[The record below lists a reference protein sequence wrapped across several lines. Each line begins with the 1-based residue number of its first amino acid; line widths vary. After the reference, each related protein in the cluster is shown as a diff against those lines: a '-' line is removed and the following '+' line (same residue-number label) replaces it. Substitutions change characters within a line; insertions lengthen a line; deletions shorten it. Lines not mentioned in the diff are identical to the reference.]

1 MEKLTPKTSVHE
13 LIREYPFL
21 ADFLVSYNAKFAL
34 LKSKVMRATVG
45 RVATLRKIA
54 AVGEVELDAL
64 MAAIRDEIEKQAG
77 RRLDIDSAHDGPAE
91 EEEENERVEAMRRII
106 QDLHD
111 GAPFEEVKRRFD
123 DVIRDAAP
131 EEIAQ
136 VEERLIREGMPV
148 EEVQRLCDLHVGVF
162 KRGLERRDE
171 VQAPPGHPV
180 HTYMAENEVITQLAN
195 RLGELLA
202 RLGDSPG
209 AESLNE
215 LKPELDDVVA
225 KLGGL
230 ESHYVRKENQL
241 FPFLEEHGITGPSQV
256 MWGIHDEIRGRLK
269 AVKAALE
276 GGELDRLASEG
287 SALARA
293 AVEMVYKEN
302 KILFPLALEKL
313 TREAWAGERRGED
326 ELGYAFGGPAAP
338 WPPEGELPTAM
349 GSRGDDDMFELRTG
363 KLSLRQLTLMLTH
376 LPVDLTFV
384 DADGFVRFYSDNPE
398 RIFPRSPAVIGRH
411 VEKCHPPKSLDKVL
425 KIVSAFKT
433 GEKDVA
439 AFWIQMKD
447 RFIYIRYFAVRD
459 EQGAY
464 VGTLEVSQDVTEIR
478 QLQGE
483 RRLLDWDMKA

>member
-1 MEKLTPKTSVHE
+1 VEKLTPKTSVHE
-13 LIREYPFL
+13 LVREYPFL
-21 ADFLVSYNAKFAL
+21 VDFLVSYNAKFGL

-54 AVGEVELDAL
+54 SIGEVELDAL
-64 MAAIRDEIEKQAG
+64 MTAIRDEIEKWTG
-77 RRLDIDSAHDGPAE
+77 RRLDIDSADDGPAAE
-91 EEEENERVEAMRRII
+91 EDERVEAMRRII
-106 QDLHD
+106 RDLHD
-111 GAPFEEVKRRFD
+111 GVPFEEVKRRFD
-123 DVIRDAAP
+123 DVIHDAAP

-148 EEVQRLCDLHVGVF
+148 EEVQRLCNLHVGVF
-162 KRGLERRDE
+162 KRGLEKRDE

-180 HTYMAENEVITQLAN
+180 HTYMAENEVITGRAG

-215 LKPELDDVVA
+215 LKSELAEVVR

-230 ESHYVRKENQL
+230 DSHYVRKENQL
-241 FPFLEEHGITGPSQV
+241 FPFLEKHGVTGPSQV
-256 MWGIHDEIRGRLK
+256 MWGVHDEIRGRLK
-269 AVKAALE
+269 AVRAALD
-276 GGELDRLASEG
+276 GGELDRLVSEG

-313 TREAWAGERRGED
+313 TRDEWAAARRGDD

-338 WPPEGELPTAM
+338 WPPEGELPTAT
-349 GSRGDDDMFELRTG
+349 GPRGDDDMFELRTG
-363 KLSLRQLTLMLTH
+363 KLSLAQLTLMLTH

-384 DADGFVRFYSDNPE
+384 DADGFVRFYSDSPE

-411 VEKCHPPKSLDKVL
+411 VEKCHPPKSLDKVMQ
-425 KIVSAFKT
+425 IVSAFKT
-433 GEKDVA
+433 GEKDGA
-439 AFWIQMKD
+439 EFWMQMNE

-459 EQGAY
+459 DAGEFM
-464 VGTLEVSQDVTEIR
+464 GTLEVSQDVTDIR

-483 RRLLDWDMKA
+483 RRLLDWEPQV